1 MIAEVIIK
9 RGGTMKLKT
18 GILIAAMMMITSSA
32 FSNITA
38 PTSLKSAMKQMNSTL
53 KVISDQSGDSS
64 KNADSAK
71 LADDF
76 IALAE
81 SCKNFI
87 PRKVQNLPPAQQQ
100 AQVQNYNLDVDDMIA
115 LGKNLASAFRSND
128 NVGAVKILND
138 LNTTKKDGHAK
149 FK

>member
-1 MIAEVIIK
+1 MN
-9 RGGTMKLKT
+9 LKT
-18 GILIAAMMMITSSA
+18 GILVAAMMMIASSA

-38 PTSLKSAMKQMNSTL
+38 PTNLKSAMKQMNSTL
-53 KVISDQSGDSS
+53 KTISAQSADAT

-76 IALAE
+76 ILLAE
-81 SCKNFI
+81 SCKNFL
-87 PRKVQNLPPAQQQ
+87 PKKVQNLPPAQQQ
-100 AQVQNYNLDVDDMIA
+100 AQAQDYNLDVDDMIA

-128 NVGAVKILND
+128 NAGAVKILND
-138 LNTTKKDGHAK
+138 LNTTKKNGHDK